1 MLNNLSAPGF
11 LALMRPINTGGL
23 DSELLNYSSDTVTVW
38 FASICALLLYLKQS
52 QYYEPN

>member
-1 MLNNLSAPGF
+1 MLNNLSAPEF
-11 LALMRPINTGGL
+11 LALMRHINTGGL